1 MDLTQSFFVLS
12 TDYKSTLLQEIYY
25 LSKFLHF
32 TYMDYMSMPV
42 FERKFLLNMLVEE
55 KEKENNEW
63 EKSKN
68 KND

>member
-1 MDLTQSFFVLS
+1 
-12 TDYKSTLLQEIYY
+12 
-25 LSKFLHF
+25 
-32 TYMDYMSMPV
+32 MDYMSMPV